1 MGSELDYKVNTAP
14 TFRGK
19 EILIPRLK
27 VSTGV
32 VIFVLK
38 IDWLIFACR

>member
-1 MGSELDYKVNTAP
+1 MVNRAP
-14 TFRGK
+14 FFRGK

>member
-1 MGSELDYKVNTAP
+1 MGSKSYYMVNTAP
-14 TFRGK
+14 IFRVK